1 MSLFQVDPERIR
13 RTTGTLW
20 VRVDKDP
27 LKERGDD
34 KQYASLT
41 KLPFWQ
47 SWKQYFVLL
56 KTEEEPAE
64 LRWFVDRNETAPT
77 GVIVLDQIA
86 RGADR
91 GAEKGDYKVQGAT
104 PKSLKRASESKE
116 VPRDPARGEPNVC
129 EITARIK
136 PPADQG
142 WGDVTV
148 NVQLAAATAS
158 ELEQWEKTL
167 TEARARARA
176 SRRGGG
182 RGSYLAPRAR
192 RASLTGNRARALG
205 THGQPA
211 EDASGEQRGE
221 AARAGEQGRPGRAP
235 KLVAVQ
241 GDVGSRR
248 RRGAVLCG
256 LRPRAAQRDRWREG
270 DVHDPDE

>member
-1 MSLFQVDPERIR
+1 MSNASLIDLVVRLEVTILPESAGTQASRAAGRFGGGALLLMSLFQVDPERIR

-27 LKERGDD
+27 LKERGED

-47 SWKQYFVLL
+47 AWKQYFVLL

-64 LRWFVDRNETAPT
+64 LRWFVDRNETVPV

-91 GAEKGDYKVQGAT
+91 GPEKGDYKVQGAT
-104 PKSLKRASESKE
+104 PKSLKKASESKE

-176 SRRGGG
+176 A
-182 RGSYLAPRAR
+182 LAWLSAAPPPPAPPRAR
-192 RASLTGNRARALG
+192 REKRSP
-205 THGQPA
+205 Q
-211 EDASGEQRGE
+211 
-221 AARAGEQGRPGRAP
+221 
-235 KLVAVQ
+235 
-241 GDVGSRR
+241 
-248 RRGAVLCG
+248 
-256 LRPRAAQRDRWREG
+256 
-270 DVHDPDE
+270 